1 MTHDLITTFTNS
13 LGKEH
18 DWTYKNVDANL
29 PVEQIKEACELLT
42 QLDIFE
48 KSGVKLFDTV
58 VTAKIVTTYETE
70 IFDEK
75 SEPTTPSDQM
85 DEKAQVENEKS
96 ENSTAALPIKPVRS
110 YDFLYNSSKNAIEN
124 TLEQPAETR
133 SNHPSLIIKKQ
144 TSGLKHTIDE
154 NELSASSLTASIRS
168 QHEEKERLSTR
179 KSFLAWLRRKKN
191 RNKDDPDSYPH
202 KLE

>member
-1 MTHDLITTFTNS
+1 MTHDLVTTFTNS

-18 DWTYKNVDANL
+18 DWTYKNVNADL
-29 PVEQIKEACELLT
+29 PVEQIKDACELLT

-70 IFDEK
+70 IFDET
-75 SEPTTPSDQM
+75 SEPTAPSDQM
-85 DEKAQVENEKS
+85 DEEAQVENEET
-96 ENSTAALPIKPVRS
+96 ENSTAALPIKSVRS

-133 SNHPSLIIKKQ
+133 SNHPSLILKKQ

-154 NELSASSLTASIRS
+154 NEPSASSLTTSIRS
-168 QHEEKERLSTR
+168 QPEEKERLSTR
-179 KSFLAWLRRKKN
+179 KSFLALLRRKKN
-191 RNKDDPDSYPH
+191 RNKDDPDSHPH